1 MPKTRIN
8 CPNCRQ
14 PVVAEVEQLIDV
26 GAEPALKQA
35 LLSGAVNVV
44 QCPSCGYRG
53 NLATPIVYHDSQKE
67 LLLTYFPPELG
78 LPVNEQERT
87 IGPLITKVTNSLP
100 PEKRKAYLLR
110 PQTMFTMQTLI
121 ERVLEADG
129 ITKEM
134 IQAQQQRL
142 GLIQRLMN
150 LREDGDGYANQLAEI
165 AQQEDKLI
173 DAEFFELLSRLIEAS
188 MMAGDQASAQ
198 RLGELQKNLLP
209 ITTFGKEL
217 QTQTKEV
224 ESAIQ
229 ALKDLGPNMTRD
241 QLLDLTSRTDSE
253 TRLGVIVSLARPAF
267 DYAFFQLLSERIDRA
282 RGDGRARLIELR
294 ENLLEITR
302 AIDEQTVARQTQAR
316 QIVDTLINSA
326 DIRQATMQAL
336 SAVDDFFLRAFQ
348 ESMDTARKQGDL
360 EKIGKLKQIE
370 EVLQQ
375 ASTPPPELAL
385 IEELLQATSEN
396 DMRAKLEAHRQE
408 ITQEFL
414 DLLTNILS
422 QPQANGNPE
431 MQARL
436 QMIYTQALRMSMQAK
451 L

>member
-1 MPKTRIN
+1 
-8 CPNCRQ
+8 
-14 PVVAEVEQLIDV
+14 
-26 GAEPALKQA
+26 
-35 LLSGAVNVV
+35 
-44 QCPSCGYRG
+44 
-53 NLATPIVYHDSQKE
+53 
-67 LLLTYFPPELG
+67 
-78 LPVNEQERT
+78 
-87 IGPLITKVTNSLP
+87 
-100 PEKRKAYLLR
+100 
-110 PQTMFTMQTLI
+110 
-121 ERVLEADG
+121 
-129 ITKEM
+129 M